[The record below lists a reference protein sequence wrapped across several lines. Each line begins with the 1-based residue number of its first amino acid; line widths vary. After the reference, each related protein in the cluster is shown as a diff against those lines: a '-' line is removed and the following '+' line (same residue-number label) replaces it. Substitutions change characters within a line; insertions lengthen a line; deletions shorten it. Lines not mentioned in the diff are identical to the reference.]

1 MAAPHR
7 RDWLRPTPDFPD
19 PKRQKF
25 TMSQPRALV
34 VDDEPD
40 LRELLELTLS
50 RMGVDVETAE
60 DLADARRKLSA
71 DRFDFCLTDMRL
83 PDGNGLSLVKEIS
96 RDLPDMPVAMIT
108 AYGKVEDAVTA
119 LKYGAFDFVSKPVD
133 LEALRNL
140 VRTAIKLREDDAE
153 KAAPPADPPQAP
165 ESAPAAPAATKEPAS
180 GAPDDERQG
189 IILDRMIGRS
199 ESIKRVRQTIVK
211 LARSQA
217 PVMISGESGTG
228 KELAAQLIHDLSPR
242 AEGSFVAVNC
252 GAIPS
257 ELMESEFFG
266 HKKGSFTGA
275 DADKDGLFVSA
286 NGGTLFLD
294 EVADLPL
301 NMQVK
306 LLRVIQEKRVR
317 PIGGKEEMPIDVRI
331 LSASHKALKPLVDRG
346 DFRSD
351 LYFRLNVIELP
362 LPALSDRKPD
372 IPLLIEHFLD
382 VISDQW
388 GEAPKTLEPKALEEL
403 CNHQYSGNVRELFN
417 ILQRAVTLCDG
428 DNIEV
433 DDLQLQRT
441 DLKDGQDRMPADT
454 GDHNLD
460 DYMENVEKRILENA
474 LKDAKYNKTE
484 AARRL
489 GITFRSLRYKL
500 DKYGIE

>member
-1 MAAPHR
+1 MAEA
-7 RDWLRPTPDFPD
+7 T
-19 PKRQKF
+19 
-25 TMSQPRALV
+25 ALV

-50 RMGVDVETAE
+50 RMGVEVDTAE
-60 DLADARRKLSA
+60 DLADARRKLA
-71 DRFDFCLTDMRL
+71 AGKYDFCLTDMRL
-83 PDGNGLSLVKEIS
+83 PDGNGLSLIKQIS
-96 RDLPDMPVAMIT
+96 RDYADMPVAMIT

-140 VRTAIKLREDDAE
+140 VRTAIKLRHDDAE
-153 KAAPPADPPQAP
+153 RLG
-165 ESAPAAPAATKEPAS
+165 ESAPKEGAGQNRKPAEPAS
-180 GAPDDERQG
+180 SAIETEEQSA
-189 IILDRMIGRS
+189 ILERMIGRS
-199 ESIKRVRQTIVK
+199 EPIRRVRQTIVK

-217 PVMISGESGTG
+217 PVMISGDSGTG
-228 KELAAQLIHDLSPR
+228 KELAARLVHDLGPR
-242 AEGSFVAVNC
+242 SEKPFVAVNC

-266 HKKGSFTGA
+266 HRKGSFTGA
-275 DADKDGLFVSA
+275 DSDKEGLFQTA

-317 PIGGKEEMPIDVRI
+317 AIGAKEEVPIDVRI
-331 LSASHKALKPLVDRG
+331 LSASHKPLKPMVEAG

-351 LYFRLNVIELP
+351 LYFRLNVIELN
-362 LPALSDRKPD
+362 LPSLAQRKSD
-372 IPLLIEHFLD
+372 IPLLVEHFLE
-382 VISDQW
+382 VIADQW
-388 GEAPKTLEPKALEEL
+388 GEAPRALDEEAKRALLEHPF
-403 CNHQYSGNVRELFN
+403 SGNVRELFN

-428 DNIEV
+428 DAITA
-433 DDLQLQRT
+433 DDLQLDHTALETRG
-441 DLKDGQDRMPADT
+441 DPATASVDSAS
-454 GDHNLD
+454 GNLD
-460 DYMENVEKRILENA
+460 DYMESIEKRILENA

-489 GITFRSLRYKL
+489 GITFRSFRYKL
-500 DKYGIE
+500 DKYGID